1 MKITIKHQTE
11 YINHTFDVVDASNL
25 KPVEVWAICTEMN
38 VQAILVN
45 GKYYECK
52 FTSVRLRQTQSRIK
66 YSRWLNST

>member
-11 YINHTFDVVDASNL
+11 FTNHTFEVVDSNRL
-25 KPVEVWAICTEMN
+25 TEIEVWAICNQMN

-52 FTSVRLRQTQSRIK
+52 
-66 YSRWLNST
+66 